1 MTTNADVLR
10 GQHEQ
15 VEALAGR
22 FCEAAQDL
30 ARVANGSRCGVTP
43 APTAYAF
50 LARVK
55 IACRHLGEILAALPQ
70 GLHNSLTLRVI
81 KVTDYDPETGNPVDP
96 GKSVTHATE
105 ALYALHAALEAASR
119 CAEAAQAALAN
130 QGWTPVDEQEDLCV
144 NP

>member
-10 GQHEQ
+10 DQHEQ
-15 VEALAGR
+15 IEALAGR

-30 ARVANGSRCGVTP
+30 ARAANGSRCGVIP
-43 APTAYAF
+43 APTVYAL

-70 GLHNSLTLRVI
+70 GLHNSLTLKTI
-81 KVTDYDPETGNPVDP
+81 EVTDYDPETGNPVDP
-96 GKSVTHATE
+96 GKSITHATE

-130 QGWTPVDEQEDLCV
+130 QGWTPVDEQEDLCA
-144 NP
+144 